1 MKNKLIESPINQV
14 LEKLKTFTFD
24 DNNENI
30 EYINQY
36 NDCIQSL
43 NVDLQYLGNLETLIL
58 QINASKFTINDIIL
72 FTTKVKLNTY
82 INARVGF
89 YRPNTQSDTIRI
101 VVGNSTVIGEDI
113 NLIKSNQELMN
124 IIQIELLNKMKS
136 EIKLT
141 KNQLELCSTTS
152 VS

>member
-14 LEKLKTFTFD
+14 LEKLKTFTFN
-24 DNNENI
+24 DNTENV

-58 QINASKFTINDIIL
+58 QINASKFTTDDIIL

-101 VVGNSTVIGEDI
+101 VVGNSTNIGEDI
-113 NLIKSNQELMN
+113 ILIKSNQKLMKTVH
-124 IIQIELLNKMKS
+124 QSLSEKMNQ
-136 EIKLT
+136 EIKKT
-141 KNQLELCSTTS
+141 KNQLESCSTT
-152 VS
+152 

>member
-14 LEKLKTFTFD
+14 LEKLKTFTFN
-24 DNNENI
+24 DNTENV

-58 QINASKFTINDIIL
+58 QINASKFTTDDIIL

-101 VVGNSTVIGEDI
+101 VVGNSTNIGEDI
-113 NLIKSNQELMN
+113 ILIKSNQELMKTVH
-124 IIQIELLNKMKS
+124 QSLSEKMNQ
-136 EIKLT
+136 EIKKT
-141 KNQLELCSTTS
+141 KNQLESCSTT
-152 VS
+152 

>member
-14 LEKLKTFTFD
+14 LEKLKTFTFN
-24 DNNENI
+24 DNTENV

-58 QINASKFTINDIIL
+58 QINASKFTTDDIIL

-101 VVGNSTVIGEDI
+101 VVGNSTNIGENI
-113 NLIKSNQELMN
+113 ILIKSNKELMN
-124 IIQIELLNKMKS
+124 TVHQSLSEKMNQ
-136 EIKLT
+136 EIKKT
-141 KNQLELCSTTS
+141 KNQLESCSTT
-152 VS
+152 

>member
-14 LEKLKTFTFD
+14 LEKLKTFTFN
-24 DNNENI
+24 DNTENV

-58 QINASKFTINDIIL
+58 QINASKFTTDDIIL

-101 VVGNSTVIGEDI
+101 VVGNSTNIGEDI
-113 NLIKSNQELMN
+113 ILIKSNQELMN
-124 IIQIELLNKMKS
+124 TVHQSLSEKMNQ
-136 EIKLT
+136 EIKKT
-141 KNQLELCSTTS
+141 KNQLESCSTT
-152 VS
+152 

>member
-14 LEKLKTFTFD
+14 LEKLKTFTFN
-24 DNNENI
+24 DNTENV

-43 NVDLQYLGNLETLIL
+43 NVDLQYLGNLEILIL
-58 QINASKFTINDIIL
+58 QINASKFTTDDIIL

-101 VVGNSTVIGEDI
+101 VVGNSTNIGEDI
-113 NLIKSNQELMN
+113 ILIKSNQELMN
-124 IIQIELLNKMKS
+124 TVHQSLSEKMNQ
-136 EIKLT
+136 EIKKT
-141 KNQLELCSTTS
+141 KNQLESCSTT
-152 VS
+152 